1 MADVTPTRIHRI
13 AMADG
18 IHVQIKD
25 YSPVGDPTGA
35 PCLLLHGL
43 TRNSK
48 DFEPLVPHLLAAGR
62 RVLAMDVRGR
72 GGSDRDPKPENYHPG
87 TYVGDVMTV
96 MAVLGVSRAVF
107 IGTSMGGLITAILA
121 TVAPQLIAGA
131 VLNDIGPEVDPAGLA
146 RIQSY
151 VGEIKPMPD
160 WATATAAFRMIGEA
174 AFPNRPD
181 SFWDDFARRTC
192 IETERGVEF
201 DYDPAIA
208 VIARQSPPD
217 QTPDLW
223 PLWAAMGPIPT
234 ASIRG
239 ALSDL
244 FAPATQARM
253 RDAKPDLIVAV
264 VPDTGHAPVL
274 DEPEALAA
282 IHAVLAA
289 SG

>member
-1 MADVTPTRIHRI
+1 
-13 AMADG
+13 MADG
-18 IHVQIKD
+18 LRVQVKD
-25 YSPVGDPTGA
+25 YHPETAETGV

-43 TRNSK
+43 TRNAK
-48 DFEPLVPHLLAAGR
+48 DFAPLVPHLLAEGR

-96 MAVLGVSRAVF
+96 LATLGVSRAVF

-121 TVAPQLIAGA
+121 TVAPQLMAGA
-131 VLNDIGPEVDPAGLA
+131 VLNDIGPEVDPAGMA

-151 VGEIKPMPD
+151 VGEIRPMPD
-160 WATATAAFRMIGEA
+160 WATATAAIRMIGET
-174 AFPNRPD
+174 AFPNRPE

-192 IETERGVEF
+192 VETDRGIEF

-208 VIARQSPPD
+208 VMARLNPPD

-253 RDAKPDLIVAV
+253 LETKPDLIVAT
-264 VPDTGHAPVL
+264 VPDTGHAPIL